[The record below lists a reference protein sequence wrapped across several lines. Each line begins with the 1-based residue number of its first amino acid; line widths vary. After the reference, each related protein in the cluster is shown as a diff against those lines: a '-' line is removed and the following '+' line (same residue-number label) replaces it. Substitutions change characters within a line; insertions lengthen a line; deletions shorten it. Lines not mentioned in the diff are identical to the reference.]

1 MSRLVGRALLALL
14 VSSDI
19 GTSGASESQVAA

>member
-14 VSSDI
+14 VLSDI
-19 GTSGASESQVAA
+19 GASGASESQVAS